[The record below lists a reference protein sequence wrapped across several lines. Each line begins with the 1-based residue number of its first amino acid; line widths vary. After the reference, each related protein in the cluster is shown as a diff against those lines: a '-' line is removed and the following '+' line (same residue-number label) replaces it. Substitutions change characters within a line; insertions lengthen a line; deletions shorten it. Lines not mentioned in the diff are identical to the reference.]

1 MQTANVGA
9 LRAQVFFVRF
19 YREDANR
26 GNVSTIPQ
34 FLQYSVKSS
43 SIK

>member
-1 MQTANVGA
+1 MHTANADAMRV
-9 LRAQVFFVRF
+9 QTIFFRF
-19 YREDANR
+19 LQEDENR

-43 SIK
+43 PIK